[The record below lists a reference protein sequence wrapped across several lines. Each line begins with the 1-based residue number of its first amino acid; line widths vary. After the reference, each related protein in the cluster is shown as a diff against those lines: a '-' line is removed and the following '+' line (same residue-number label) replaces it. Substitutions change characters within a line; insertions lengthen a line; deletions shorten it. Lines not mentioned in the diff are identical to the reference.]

1 MSEPQLAWI
10 HVSHSNYHAQPR
22 APPMATPASLMVVHP
37 DIVLV
42 DLVREREELVEL
54 DA

>member
-1 MSEPQLAWI
+1 
-10 HVSHSNYHAQPR
+10 
-22 APPMATPASLMVVHP
+22 MATPASLMVVHP